1 MRQAPHSASVPAGLL
16 AVALLA
22 AFAARAQDA
31 ADPPARAARLSVA
44 EGSVSLQPAGL
55 QDWTA
60 AGVNRPLTTGDRLWT
75 EQGSRAEIDL
85 GAAVVRLGAQTGFAF
100 LNLDDS
106 ATQMQLSA
114 GTLVVRVRDLQANQ
128 LYEIDTPNLAVT
140 LVQPGEYRVEVNG
153 SGDTTRV
160 KVTEGAAEAS
170 GGGQLL
176 VINAQQMASFTGAQS
191 LNVQSAWVGDS
202 DDFDLW
208 SAARER
214 SLEDSSSREYVA
226 EDLPGTQDL
235 DDNGRWES
243 TPEYGY
249 VWIPTLVVVGWVPY
263 RFGHWCWIAPW
274 GWTWVDDARW
284 GYAPFHYGRWVRRNS
299 NWAWVPGPRRA
310 HPVYAPALVG
320 WVHGPG
326 IGGSVAFGSNVGWF
340 PLGPREVYEPPYRV
354 SPGYARNVNQSNTL
368 IINPGVI
375 GDTAPGAVPR
385 RYVNNT
391 AAAVTSVTQDVF
403 ISGQRVGGHALRV
416 APAVLVGT
424 AVAASAPAIA
434 PVRQSVLG
442 PNAGRG
448 TPRPPP
454 LLANR
459 PVVALTEPP
468 RRVAPFERQ
477 LEAVQANGGRPLA
490 PPDATRLTAA
500 GNTTTVRLV
509 TPRAGPPRQL
519 SLRTPAPRAPATEPT
534 FAERARA
541 LQNSALPAQP
551 RATYSGPAAL
561 PEGTHAAEG
570 IERADPPGTLTGDR
584 RARAPPPAAG
594 VAPRTSAAPSQV
606 VAVPDGAGQTL
617 YRPQP
622 LPPSA
627 PHAPV
632 TAPAVQSHSAPPPE
646 APHYRN
652 APAAP
657 SAALPPPSAA
667 HPSPAAPEAP
677 HYRSTPATPSVA
689 PPPPAATA
697 ERRSSVTCRARGGAC
712 SVAPA
717 TAPHARHGRA
727 PAVRPQALRA
737 ARR

>member
-1 MRQAPHSASVPAGLL
+1 MSVPAGLF
-16 AVALLA
+16 AVALLVA
-22 AFAARAQDA
+22 CAARAQDA

-60 AGVNRPLTTGDRLWT
+60 AGINRPLTTGDRLWT
-75 EQGSRAEIDL
+75 DQGSRAEIDL
-85 GAAVVRLGAQTGFAF
+85 GAAVARLGEQTGFAF

-106 ATQMQLSA
+106 AAQMQLSA
-114 GTLVVRVRDLQANQ
+114 GTLIVRVRDLQPSQ

-140 LVQPGEYRVEVNG
+140 LVQPGEYRVQVSA
-153 SGDTTRV
+153 SGDSTRV
-160 KVTEGAAEAS
+160 KVTEGVAEAS
-170 GGGQLL
+170 GGGQL
-176 VINAQQMASFTGAQS
+176 VAINAQQTASFTGAQS
-191 LNVQSAWVGDS
+191 LSVQSAWLADS

-226 EDLPGTQDL
+226 GDLPGTQDL
-235 DDNGRWES
+235 DDNGHWES

-249 VWIPTLVVVGWVPY
+249 VWVPTLVLVGWVPY

-274 GWTWVDDARW
+274 GWTWIDDARW

-310 HPVYAPALVG
+310 RPVYAPALVG

-340 PLGPREVYEPPYRV
+340 PLGPREMYEPPYRV

-368 IINPGVI
+368 IISPGPI
-375 GDTAPGAVPR
+375 GDGAPGAVPR
-385 RYVNNT
+385 HYVNNT
-391 AAAVTSVTQDVF
+391 SAAVTSVTQDVF

-424 AVAASAPAIA
+424 AVAASAPAVA

-442 PNAGRG
+442 PNGARG
-448 TPRPPP
+448 TARPPP

-459 PVVALTEPP
+459 AVVAFTEPP
-468 RRVAPFERQ
+468 RPAAPFERQ
-477 LEAVQANGGRPLA
+477 LEAMQANGGRPLL
-490 PPDATRLTAA
+490 PSEATRLATATSTA
-500 GNTTTVRLV
+500 VRLV
-509 TPRAGPPRQL
+509 APRAGAPRQL
-519 SLRTPAPRAPATEPT
+519 DLRTPAPRAPPSEPT

-551 RATYSGPAAL
+551 RARYPDTAAL
-561 PEGTHAAEG
+561 PEGAPAGGRVEP
-570 IERADPPGTLTGDR
+570 ADTPATLQGGR
-584 RARAPPPAAG
+584 RAASPPPAAG
-594 VAPRTSAAPSQV
+594 VAPRTPPSPSQA
-606 VAVPDGAGQTL
+606 VAVADGTGQAL

-622 LPPSA
+622 LA
-627 PHAPV
+627 PLAPL
-632 TAPAVQSHSAPPPE
+632 APPPPPPVPATPSVAAPPPGAAHPSTPTPE
-646 APHYRN
+646 AAHYRN

-657 SAALPPPSAA
+657 SVAAPSPGAA
-667 HPSPAAPEAP
+667 HPSPSASAAAHAP
-677 HYRSTPATPSVA
+677 S
-689 PPPPAATA
+689 PPPARDT
-697 ERRSSVTCRARGGAC
+697 G
-712 SVAPA
+712 
-717 TAPHARHGRA
+717 
-727 PAVRPQALRA
+727 VRPQ
-737 ARR
+737 